1 MALDARCSVC
11 GSLSADSESWRWVK
25 QLDGGRWWYACCQN
39 CVSRCRNSLTPQVLR
54 WNGDL
59 VEKKIDERI
68 AILAEARF
76 GTMDGSRDA
85 YANHR
90 RRLH

>member
-1 MALDARCSVC
+1 MADARCSVC

-39 CVSRCRNSLTPQVLR
+39 CVSRCRNALTPQFLR

-76 GTMDGSRDA
+76 GAKDGCTGA
-85 YANHR
+85 YANQR
-90 RRLH
+90 RRLR